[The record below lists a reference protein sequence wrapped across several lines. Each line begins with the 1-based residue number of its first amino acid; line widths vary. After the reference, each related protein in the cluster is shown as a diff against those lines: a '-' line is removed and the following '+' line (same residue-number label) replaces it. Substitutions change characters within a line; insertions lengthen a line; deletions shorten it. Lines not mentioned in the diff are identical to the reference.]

1 MEEAENRTGI
11 KNRTENNYDFP
22 KMYKVVFY
30 NDDFT
35 TFEFVILVLTEIF
48 LKSTEEAEMLAQVV
62 DKEGEAIIGAYSLDM
77 AKTKTKRTLEMARKN
92 GFPLVVK
99 YMQE

>member
-1 MEEAENRTGI
+1 MEGTESSTGI
-11 KNRTENNYDFP
+11 KNRTDNNYDLP
-22 KMYKVVFY
+22 KMYKVIFY

-35 TFEFVILVLTEIF
+35 TFEFVILVLTKIF
-48 LKSTEEAEMLAQVV
+48 HKSTEEAETLAQVV
-62 DKEGEAIIGAYSLDM
+62 DKEGEAIIGSYSLDM
-77 AKTKTKRTLEMARKN
+77 AKTKTKRTLEMAREK

>member
-1 MEEAENRTGI
+1 MEETESSTGI
-11 KNRTENNYDFP
+11 KNRTENNYDLP
-22 KMYKVVFY
+22 KMYKVIFY

-35 TFEFVILVLTEIF
+35 TFEFVILALTEIF
-48 LKSTEEAEMLAQVV
+48 LKSTEEAEMLAQIV
-62 DKEGEAIIGAYSLDM
+62 DKEGEAIIGTYSLDM
-77 AKTKTKRTLEMARKN
+77 PKTKTKRTLEMAREK

>member
-1 MEEAENRTGI
+1 MEGTESSTGI
-11 KNRTENNYDFP
+11 KNRTDNNYDLP
-22 KMYKVVFY
+22 KMYKVIFY

-48 LKSTEEAEMLAQVV
+48 HKSTEEAETLAQVV
-62 DKEGEAIIGAYSLDM
+62 DKEGEAIIGSYSLDM
-77 AKTKTKRTLEMARKN
+77 AKTKTKRTLEMAREK